1 MEKKIILIMVSL
13 LVVAAL
19 VVLVVMVA
27 SGGLRTAGGYTALF
41 NKLSNASDESHNQE
55 LALPSSW
62 NEGDKKTVSDQIMDM
77 SYYRQTVQQTS
88 VYVTTLWFVYHGDK
102 WNDATW
108 GTSFRVPDDSHDG
121 WLQVSHG
128 LFSITVSSATNL
140 SHDYNI
146 GDIITLQSYLT
157 ININVQLAFGDWSVA
172 NIL

>member
-1 MEKKIILIMVSL
+1 MEKKIILIMGSL

-27 SGGLRTAGGYTALF
+27 SGGLRSAGGFTALF
-41 NKLSNASDESHNQE
+41 NKLNNASDEEYSQE

-62 NEGDKKTVSDQIMDM
+62 KEGDKKTVSDQIMDM

-102 WNDATW
+102 WNDPSR
-108 GTSFRVPDDSHDG
+108 GTTFNVPDDSHDG
-121 WLQVSHG
+121 WLNVNHG

-146 GDIITLQSYLT
+146 GDIITLESHLT
-157 ININVQLAFGDWSVA
+157 INVHVQLAFGDWSVA